1 MPRKAREKSE
11 SGIYHIILRGIN
23 RQIIFEDDE
32 DRIKFL
38 DTIKSY
44 KEKSG
49 YKIYGYCLMDNH
61 VHLLLKEEK
70 EDLGI
75 VMRRIGASFVYWYN
89 WKYDRSGHLFQDRY
103 KSETVETDN
112 YYITVMR
119 YIHQNP
125 IKAGIVEEMS
135 IYQWSS
141 YREFMDKR
149 GITDVEEALNL
160 IDENREK
167 ALKEFEE
174 YHREINNDNCLE
186 IEEIKKLR
194 DSEAIELIKKICG
207 VEKTTEIMNFEK
219 EQRDSCL
226 KRLKDEKLSTR
237 QIERLTGVS
246 RQIVLKS

>member
-1 MPRKAREKSE
+1 MSRKARKKSE

-61 VHLLLKEEK
+61 VHLLMKEEK
-70 EDLGI
+70 EDLGM

-89 WKYDRSGHLFQDRY
+89 WKYERSGHLFQDRY
-103 KSETVETDN
+103 KSEAVETDS
-112 YYITVMR
+112 YYKTVMR

-125 IKAGIVEEMS
+125 IKTGIIEEMS
-135 IYQWSS
+135 DYQWSS
-141 YREFMDKR
+141 YREFMGKS
-149 GITDVEEALNL
+149 GITDVNEALYL
-160 IDENREK
+160 IDENKEK
-167 ALKEFEE
+167 ALKEFEK
-174 YHREINNDNCLE
+174 YHREINKDNCLE
-186 IEEIKKLR
+186 IEEIKRLK
-194 DSEAIELIKKICG
+194 DSEAIELIKKLCG
-207 VEKTTEIMNFEK
+207 VKSTTEIMKFEK
-219 EQRDSCL
+219 GQRDSCL
-226 KRLKDEKLSTR
+226 KRLKEEKLSTR

-246 RQIVLKS
+246 RQIVMKS